1 MEVRILR
8 QPTDNDWAWAYYLA
22 TVTTGTHSRRVPTT
36 VWRHRIL
43 KAGHSPIRTLMW
55 TIELRDVPYWVS
67 VHLVRHKVGVE
78 HFVRSQ
84 RNDRQSAYDR
94 TKAPQDAPV
103 THVMDVNAAALMQIC
118 RMRLCGKAAPETR
131 AVAEAIRDAIY
142 AASPEFEGLLAPT
155 CERYGV
161 CDEMRPCGRLHEAQ
175 A

>member
-8 QPTDNDWAWAYYLA
+8 QPTDADWARCYYLA
-22 TVTTGTHSRRVPTT
+22 TATSSRAAMRVPDGA
-36 VWRHRIL
+36 WKHRL
-43 KAGHSPIRTLMW
+43 LRAGHSPIRTLMW
-55 TIELRDVPYWVS
+55 TIEIRDIPYWVS

-84 RNDRQSAYDR
+84 RNDRQSDYDR
-94 TKAPQDAPV
+94 NAARQDMPV

-131 AVAEAIRDAIY
+131 AVAEAMRDAIY

-161 CDEMRPCGRLHEAQ
+161 CDEMRPCGRLDEAQ